1 MKAGLKPCFI
11 FIDLNTMIRG
21 LIFSLLV
28 VVGLSSCNKP
38 ESPQFKHV
46 ENIVVELE
54 SLSTA
59 NLHAEAVL
67 FNPNKNTIT
76 IKGVDIDIMLDE
88 KVIAVLEE
96 DYDIKAIGNE
106 DFMVPLDV
114 KIRLQDL
121 NLNAIGTALGLMGDD
136 GQEIR
141 YLGKIRVKAYGVPFS
156 VKVDYTETIK
166 VKI

>member
-1 MKAGLKPCFI
+1 MK
-11 FIDLNTMIRG
+11 RG
-21 LIFSLLV
+21 LFFLALMVI
-28 VVGLSSCNKP
+28 GLSSCDKP
-38 ESPQFKHV
+38 ESPQFKYLD
-46 ENIVVELE
+46 NIVVELE

-76 IKGVDIDIMLDE
+76 IKGADIDIMMDD

-96 DYDIKAIGNE
+96 NYDIKAVGNE
-106 DFMVPLDV
+106 DFLVPLDV
-114 KIRLQDL
+114 KIRLKDL
-121 NLNAIGTALGLMGDD
+121 NLNAIGSALGLLGDS

-156 VKVDYTETIK
+156 VKVDYKDNINL
-166 VKI
+166 KI

>member
-1 MKAGLKPCFI
+1 MK
-11 FIDLNTMIRG
+11 RG
-21 LIFSLLV
+21 LFFLALV
-28 VVGLSSCNKP
+28 VIGLSSCNKP
-38 ESPQFKHV
+38 ESPQFKYLD
-46 ENIVVELE
+46 NIVVELE

-76 IKGVDIDIMLDE
+76 IKGADIDIMMDD

-96 DYDIKAIGNE
+96 NYDIKALGNE
-106 DFMVPLDV
+106 EFLVPLDV
-114 KIRLQDL
+114 KIRLKDL
-121 NLNAIGTALGLMGDD
+121 NLNAIGSALGLLGDS

-156 VKVDYTETIK
+156 VKVDYKDNINL
-166 VKI
+166 KI

>member
-1 MKAGLKPCFI
+1 MK
-11 FIDLNTMIRG
+11 RG
-21 LIFSLLV
+21 LFFLALV
-28 VVGLSSCNKP
+28 VIGLSSCNKP
-38 ESPQFKHV
+38 ESPQFKYLD
-46 ENIVVELE
+46 NIVVELE

-76 IKGVDIDIMLDE
+76 IKGADIDIMMDD

-96 DYDIKAIGNE
+96 NYDIKAVGNE
-106 DFMVPLDV
+106 EFLVPLDV
-114 KIRLQDL
+114 KIRLKDL
-121 NLNAIGTALGLMGDD
+121 NLNAIGSALGLLGDS

-156 VKVDYTETIK
+156 VKVDYKDNINL
-166 VKI
+166 KI

>member
-1 MKAGLKPCFI
+1 M
-11 FIDLNTMIRG
+11 NRG
-21 LIFSLLV
+21 LIFSFLL
-28 VVGLSSCNKP
+28 VVGLSACNKP

-46 ENIVVELE
+46 ENIVVELH

-76 IKGVDIDIMLDE
+76 IKGADIDIMVDD

-96 DYDIKAIGNE
+96 DYDIKAMGQE

-114 KIRLQDL
+114 KIRLKDL
-121 NLNAIGTALGLMGDD
+121 NLNAIGSALGLIGDN

-141 YLGKIRVKAYGVPFS
+141 YLGKIKVKAYGVPFS
-156 VKVDYTETIK
+156 VKVDYTDNINIK
-166 VKI
+166 I

>member
-1 MKAGLKPCFI
+1 
-11 FIDLNTMIRG
+11 MIRG
-21 LIFSLLV
+21 LIFSLLII
-28 VVGLSSCNKP
+28 VGLSSCNKP
-38 ESPQFKHV
+38 ESPQFKYV
-46 ENIVVELE
+46 ENIVVALE

-76 IKGVDIDIMLDE
+76 IKGADIDIILDE

-114 KIRLQDL
+114 KIRLKDL

-141 YLGKIRVKAYGVPFS
+141 YLGKIKVKAYGVPFS

>member
-1 MKAGLKPCFI
+1 MK
-11 FIDLNTMIRG
+11 RG
-21 LIFSLLV
+21 LFFLVLV
-28 VVGLSSCNKP
+28 VIGLSSCNKP
-38 ESPQFKHV
+38 ESPQFKYLD
-46 ENIVVELE
+46 NIVVELE

-76 IKGVDIDIMLDE
+76 IKGADIDIMMDD

-96 DYDIKAIGNE
+96 NYDIKAVGNE
-106 DFMVPLDV
+106 EFLVPLDV
-114 KIRLQDL
+114 KIRLKDL
-121 NLNAIGTALGLMGDD
+121 NLNAIGSALGLFGDS

-156 VKVDYTETIK
+156 VKVDYKDNINL
-166 VKI
+166 KI

>member
-1 MKAGLKPCFI
+1 M
-11 FIDLNTMIRG
+11 NRG
-21 LIFSLLV
+21 LIFSVLV
-28 VVGLSSCNKP
+28 AVGLSSCDKP
-38 ESPQFKHV
+38 ESPQFKYV

-54 SLSTA
+54 SLSSA

-76 IKGVDIDIMLDE
+76 IKGADIDIMIGD

-96 DYDIKAIGNE
+96 DYNIKAVGNE

-114 KIRLQDL
+114 KIRLKDL
-121 NLNAIGTALGLMGDD
+121 NLNAIGAALGLIGDD

-156 VKVDYTETIK
+156 VKVDYKDNINIK
-166 VKI
+166 I